1 MSFKPNFANQPD
13 KPENRQE
20 TFDIPDISITGVSNN
35 RGKFRLRNRSPLV
48 SVSQEFDDA
57 MLETNEQIENYVTD
71 SNKVVNRETKKQ
83 NSFGSE
89 KSESRRSQ
97 MNVQIEEFWT
107 NNYQFICPIVYFFV
121 KMTNFWAII
130 IILLNLNAFRGN
142 IQVISLFWN

>member
-13 KPENRQE
+13 KPETRQE

-57 MLETNEQIENYVTD
+57 MLETNEQIENYVID

-97 MNVQIEEFWT
+97 MNVQIEEF
-107 NNYQFICPIVYFFV
+107 
-121 KMTNFWAII
+121 
-130 IILLNLNAFRGN
+130 
-142 IQVISLFWN
+142 